1 MFDEKENRTVNV
13 FQSAVDFRDVLIEE
27 DYFPLHALMTF
38 KRASTLL

>member
-13 FQSAVDFRDVLIEE
+13 FQSAVDFWDVFIIVG
-27 DYFPLHALMTF
+27 YFPLHALITF